1 MAVAVAVAVLKPKAG
16 QAGCGVAHP
25 LLHLKV
31 RMRKRS
37 CAMLLLRV
45 SVQVLL
51 ASLPLEPLH
60 SLQRHADW
68 DGIAFDQREP
78 VWARSVR
85 ACKPDNATVINPKAL
100 NPACSGLGRSVPPPH
115 RAPHRP
121 IEPREYPTLLWQ
133 VSGGSGLRMSDNLPR
148 IHMREMGADRAE
160 RLCCAE

>member
-1 MAVAVAVAVLKPKAG
+1 MGAAVRGRGRGVLKPKAG

-85 ACKPDNATVINPKAL
+85 ACKHDMQHKP
-100 NPACSGLGRSVPPPH
+100 
-115 RAPHRP
+115 
-121 IEPREYPTLLWQ
+121 
-133 VSGGSGLRMSDNLPR
+133 
-148 IHMREMGADRAE
+148 
-160 RLCCAE
+160 

>member
-1 MAVAVAVAVLKPKAG
+1 MRRALCKAHEYKRTVQPAAVSIACGVSVCRRPMETRAWLRRAVLPVRGQAWGLRSVVVAVAVLKPKAG

-37 CAMLLLRV
+37 CAMLLLCV

-85 ACKPDNATVINPKAL
+85 ACKHDMQHKP
-100 NPACSGLGRSVPPPH
+100 
-115 RAPHRP
+115 
-121 IEPREYPTLLWQ
+121 
-133 VSGGSGLRMSDNLPR
+133 
-148 IHMREMGADRAE
+148 
-160 RLCCAE
+160 